1 MVPHEGLG
9 VRMEGNGHGRA
20 REILPPSECRHV
32 IRAIGER
39 GKRTNDV
46 TSMLVQLVQ
55 RGVLKVEGEEGRG
68 GEEEFHQPMA

>member
-1 MVPHEGLG
+1 M
-9 VRMEGNGHGRA
+9 
-20 REILPPSECRHV
+20 

-55 RGVLKVEGEEGRG
+55 WGVLKVEGEEGRG